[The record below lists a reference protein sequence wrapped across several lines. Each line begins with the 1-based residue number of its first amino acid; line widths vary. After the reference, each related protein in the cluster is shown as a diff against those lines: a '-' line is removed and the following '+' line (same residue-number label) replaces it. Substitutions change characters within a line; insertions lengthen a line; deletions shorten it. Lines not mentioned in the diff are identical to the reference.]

1 MYSDIKS
8 CVSLNGDCSTFF
20 YCKNGLRQGE
30 NLSPILFSLFL
41 NDLESFLLRGNNF
54 GMNIFDDSLQ
64 CYLKLVVLLYGDDMV
79 LFAES
84 MEELQDLLDK
94 FQIYCSQRKL
104 KVNSEKSKVVFFGD
118 KSRHRSPISFNDQ
131 PLEVV
136 DCFKYLGVVLP
147 KSRSFYQSKKHI
159 VDQARKTLFG
169 LYRKIRNLD
178 LPIDCQLKLFDNTI
192 VLILTYG
199 CEIWG
204 YGDLT
209 IIERVHT
216 DFMKYILNVKKCTPH
231 TMLYGELG
239 RFPIA
244 ITIKKRI
251 ISFWSKLLLDKA
263 SKLSHRMYSV
273 LYNNLITTNMTSH
286 GCKMLNLF

>member
-1 MYSDIKS
+1 
-8 CVSLNGDCSTFF
+8 
-20 YCKNGLRQGE
+20 
-30 NLSPILFSLFL
+30 
-41 NDLESFLLRGNNF
+41 
-54 GMNIFDDSLQ
+54 MNIFDDSLQ
-64 CYLKLVVLLYGDDMV
+64 CYLKLVVLLYADNMV

-94 FQIYCSQRKL
+94 FQIYCSQWKL
-104 KVNSEKSKVVFFGD
+104 KVNSEKSKVLIFGD

-159 VDQARKTLFG
+159 VDQARKALFG
-169 LYRKIRNLD
+169 LYRKIRNLE

-192 VLILTYG
+192 VPILTYG

-231 TMLYGELG
+231 IMLYGELG

-263 SKLSHRMYSV
+263 SKLSHRLYSV
-273 LYNNLITTNMTSH
+273 LYNNFNNNHYDFPWLQNVKSILIYSYT
-286 GCKMLNLF
+286 LLYILARFL